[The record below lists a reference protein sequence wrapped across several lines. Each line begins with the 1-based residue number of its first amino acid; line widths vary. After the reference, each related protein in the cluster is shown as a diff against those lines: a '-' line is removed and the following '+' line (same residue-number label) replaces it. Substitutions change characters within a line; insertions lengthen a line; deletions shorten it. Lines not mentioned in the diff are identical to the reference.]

1 MTMLAIEVEVNG
13 KRLAIAGA
21 KDLSVLSAGISA
33 TGLLGPQTFEF
44 RKTPNRAPN
53 IHLRAGGLTSRKS
66 APDEHLNWIDHL
78 ELKPGDTVT
87 LRLVEVQEADAPT
100 NASPAVDKSP
110 SADER
115 AYFKMLEEQYL
126 RLREKYKKRGLTTR
140 SRPTRRKR
148 RAAKRGR

>member
-1 MTMLAIEVEVNG
+1 MTVLAIEVEVNG
-13 KRLAIAGA
+13 KRLAVAGA

-33 TGLLGPQTFEF
+33 TGLLGPDTFEF
-44 RKTPNRAPN
+44 RKSPNRPPN
-53 IHLRAGGLTSRKS
+53 IHLRAGGLTSRKTV
-66 APDEHLNWIDHL
+66 ADEHLNWVDHL

-87 LRLVEVQEADAPT
+87 LRLVEVENPDAPT
-100 NASPAVDKSP
+100 SSSPAADKSP
-110 SADER
+110 SADQR

-126 RLREKYKKRGLTTR
+126 RLRTKYKQRGLTAR

>member
-1 MTMLAIEVEVNG
+1 MTVLAIEVEVNG
-13 KRLAIAGA
+13 KRLALAGA

-33 TGLLGPQTFEF
+33 TGLLGPETFEF
-44 RKTPNRAPN
+44 RKTPNRPPN
-53 IHLRAGGLTSRKS
+53 IHLRVGGLTSRK
-66 APDEHLNWIDHL
+66 AIPDEHLNWIDHL

-87 LRLVEVQEADAPT
+87 LRVVEVHQADAPA
-100 NASPAVDKSP
+100 NSSAAVDKSP

-126 RLREKYKKRGLTTR
+126 RLRKKFQKRGLTART
-140 SRPTRRKR
+140 RPTRRKR